1 MKNCLKN
8 DEITVKRNSNWL
20 YQETST
26 HFSVKPPLYYFN
38 KRKVQKKVT
47 ENELTVNDLKI
58 AYMHVHTHILL
69 AFKEEYTKKRGY
81 NNNKVFITYEVLNLA
96 EKKRGLDV

>member
-1 MKNCLKN
+1 M
-8 DEITVKRNSNWL
+8 
-20 YQETST
+20 
-26 HFSVKPPLYYFN
+26 KPPLYYFN

-69 AFKEEYTKKRGY
+69 PFKEEYIEKRGY
-81 NNNKVFITYEVLNLA
+81 NNNKVFITSEVLNLA
-96 EKKRGLDV
+96 AKERGLDV

>member
-26 HFSVKPPLYYFN
+26 HFSVKLPLYYFN

-96 EKKRGLDV
+96 AKERGLDV